1 MTKKNVGVVVSCG
14 CFGGYLLLVALQLRA
29 YIGVSAGGFLWNEDY
44 SRLERY
50 QYFAQYAVQIAS
62 FYPLNLLFRR
72 MRRWKKWGKICAA
85 IGVLVLP
92 TLLVRLGNACY
103 LDCTLKAVEGRRRLG
118 TFLAYLAF
126 RLLAAVISTLL
137 PVAGAHGL
145 GLMGERQS
153 PGKIDAAPPPPAESG
168 ET

>member
-1 MTKKNVGVVVSCG
+1 
-14 CFGGYLLLVALQLRA
+14 
-29 YIGVSAGGFLWNEDY
+29 
-44 SRLERY
+44 
-50 QYFAQYAVQIAS
+50 
-62 FYPLNLLFRR
+62 
-72 MRRWKKWGKICAA
+72 MRRWKMWGKICAA

-103 LDCTLKAVEGRRRLG
+103 LDCTLKAVEGRRCLG

-126 RLLAAVISTLL
+126 RLL
-137 PVAGAHGL
+137 GA
-145 GLMGERQS
+145 RPS